1 MYHGKKQRFDWTF
14 ALCTTDIVAILLAFA
29 VASPVLALIRPG
41 DFSPPLITLAAY
53 FILII
58 YIARRAGIYSWISF
72 TQLVHGYVRLL
83 GTLVLSIIAFMA
95 FRYLFG
101 NESPKTYESWL
112 LIHALIAFLLT
123 AVSRALLRYLLMDRL
138 RLIPVERI
146 AFYGWGVRME
156 RVLRALSREMGSFQ
170 EIVGF
175 FYSDKNPKHSAAF
188 EKGFHPLGT
197 LAEVEKN
204 LLEKHISLLI
214 VYDTTVTPEQLQK
227 LGEICS
233 RCFVNLKVIPNACD
247 IWASKLSVRTVAG
260 IPLMG
265 VYALRYD
272 QFHNRVAKRLFDI
285 AGALFGLAISAPV
298 IAIMALMI
306 KRESPGPIFFRQ
318 TRLGI
323 HEKPFKIIKL
333 RSMRLDAE
341 QKTGAIWASQDDP
354 RRLKIGTF
362 MRKTNIDELPQFWN
376 VLMGDMS
383 LVGPRPERPEFVEGF
398 KETIRYYNLRHSC
411 KPGLTGWA
419 AVHGLRG
426 DTSLEDRL
434 EYDLYYIENWSIML
448 DIRIMFMTL
457 APPKNAY

>member
-1 MYHGKKQRFDWTF
+1 MYQGKKQRFDWTF
-14 ALCTTDIVAILLAFA
+14 VLCAADIVTILLAFVLA
-29 VASPVLALIRPG
+29 TPVLAFIRP
-41 DFSPPLITLAAY
+41 DHFSPPPLTAVAY
-53 FILII
+53 FVLII
-58 YIARRAGIYSWISF
+58 YIARRAGIYSWVSF
-72 TQLVHGYVRLL
+72 THLFHGYIRLI
-83 GTLVLSIIAFMA
+83 GTIVLSVIGFMA
-95 FRYLFG
+95 FRFLFG

-112 LIHALIAFLLT
+112 FIHAVLAVLLT
-123 AVSRALLRYLLMDRL
+123 AISRALLRYLLMDRL

-170 EIVGF
+170 QIVGF
-175 FYSDKNPKHSAAF
+175 FYTDKNPEQNLAF
-188 EKGFHPLGT
+188 EKGYSPLGT
-197 LAEVEKN
+197 LADVEKN

-214 VYDTTVTPEQLQK
+214 VYDSTVTPEQLQK

-233 RCFVNLKVIPNACD
+233 RCFVNLKIIPNACD

-265 VYALRYD
+265 VHALRYD
-272 QFHNRVAKRLFDI
+272 QFHNRVAKRTMDI
-285 AGALFGLAISAPV
+285 VGALFGLAMSAPV
-298 IAIMALMI
+298 IAIMAIMI

-341 QKTGAIWASQDDP
+341 QTTGAIWASEADP

-376 VLMGDMS
+376 VLKGDMS

-411 KPGLTGWA
+411 RPGLTGWA

-426 DTSLEDRL
+426 DTSLEERL
-434 EYDLYYIENWSIML
+434 EYDLFYIENWSIML